1 MSKNLVIVESPAKAK
16 TITKFLGGDFL
27 VKSSFGHIRDLPK
40 KGMSVDIA
48 NNFTPSYEISSD
60 KKKVV
65 AELRKAAKEA
75 DVIWLA
81 SDEDREGEAIAWH
94 LAEVLK
100 LDPKKTK
107 RIVFHEITEP
117 AIKAAVGNP
126 RTIDVALVD
135 AQQARRILD
144 RIVGY
149 ELSPVLWKKVRT
161 GLSAGRVQSV
171 AVRLIVERER
181 EIEDFQA
188 KVTFKVTA
196 LFTLSDGTELKAECP
211 TKFETEEKAVKL
223 LEALRDEQATISDV
237 KKTPGTRSPSAPF
250 TTSTLQ
256 QEASRRLGYSPKQ
269 TMMLAQRLY
278 ENGHITYMRTD
289 SVNLSKLAIG
299 SMGEYIKSQYGNEYH
314 QVRTFTTKSAGAQEA
329 HEAIRPT
336 TPSRREAGD
345 DTQQQKLYDLIW
357 KRAVSSQMSPA
368 KVEKTTITIGL
379 EKDKDILEAKGEIV
393 TFAGFLKVWAENKT
407 GEEGLLPEVKKGD
420 ELGLINALA
429 EQTFSRPP
437 ARYAEATLVRQL
449 EEMGIGR
456 PSTYAP
462 TISTIQDRGYV
473 EKADVEG
480 KEREVVRIYLN
491 EQTMPANDGSQNSE
505 AVGDPKREGSLAR
518 SSASTWEGTL
528 EGPTSAVARASA
540 PLQAEQGK
548 HELTTGSSWDPRA
561 TQVED
566 EAQGVATTKS
576 NLSPHITRVQ
586 KLETTATDRNKLIPT
601 STGSVVTDF
610 LTKNFSDI
618 VNYDFTKDVEAEF
631 DQIAEGKIAWQKML
645 ERFYGPFHVSV
656 EKSADVSRAEA
667 AQARLLGND
676 PKTGKPI
683 TARFGRFGPMVQ
695 IGDVE
700 DEEKPRFAGITNGK
714 TVDNITL
721 EEALK
726 LFDLPRN
733 LGKDEQ
739 GNDILANIGRFGPY
753 VKIGNSYVS
762 IRGHDPYTIEL
773 ETALELIREDAAK
786 KAARNIKEFEGTD
799 IKVLNGRYGPYITDG
814 KKNARIPKDV
824 EPASLSLDDA
834 KALLEKAPAGKK
846 RPVRRAKK

>member
-16 TITKFLGGDFL
+16 TIAKFLGKDFI

-40 KGMSVDIA
+40 KGMSVDIE
-48 NNFTPSYEISSD
+48 NNFTPSYEVSSD

-65 AELRKAAKEA
+65 SELKKAAKEA
-75 DVIWLA
+75 EVVWLA
-81 SDEDREGEAIAWH
+81 SDQDREGEAIAWH

-117 AIKAAVGNP
+117 AVKAAIQTPG
-126 RTIDVALVD
+126 TIDIALVD

-181 EIEDFQA
+181 DIEEFQTTA
-188 KVTFKVTA
+188 TFKVTA
-196 LFTLSDGTELKAECP
+196 QFTLEDGTELKAECP
-211 TKFETEEKAVKL
+211 TKFETEEAATKL
-223 LEALRDEQATISDV
+223 IEALRDETATIKDV
-237 KKTPGTRSPSAPF
+237 KKTPGTRSPGAPF

-289 SVNLSKLAIG
+289 SLNLSKLAIG
-299 SMGEYIKSQYGNEYH
+299 AMAGYIESTYGKEYH
-314 QVRTFTTKSAGAQEA
+314 QFRTFTTKTAGAQEA

-336 TPSRREAGD
+336 HVERRDAGD
-345 DTQQQKLYDLIW
+345 DAQQKKLYDLIW
-357 KRAVSSQMSPA
+357 KRTVSSQMAPA

-379 EKDKDILEAKGEIV
+379 EKNTEVLEAKGEIV

-407 GEEGLLPEVKKGD
+407 GEEGLLPEVNKGD
-420 ELGLINALA
+420 ILNLMSALA

-437 ARYAEATLVRQL
+437 ARFTEATLVRQL

-473 EKADVEG
+473 EKAEVEG
-480 KEREVVRIYLN
+480 KERNVIRV
-491 EQTMPANDGSQNSE
+491 
-505 AVGDPKREGSLAR
+505 
-518 SSASTWEGTL
+518 TL
-528 EGPTSAVARASA
+528 EAGQIERA
-540 PLQAEQGK
+540 
-548 HELTTGSSWDPRA
+548 
-561 TQVED
+561 
-566 EAQGVATTKS
+566 
-576 NLSPHITRVQ
+576 
-586 KLETTATDRNKLIPT
+586 ETTEMTAPDRNKLIPT
-601 STGSVVTDF
+601 STGKVVTDF
-610 LTKNFSDI
+610 LSKHFADI
-618 VNYDFTKDVEAEF
+618 VSYDFTKDVEEEF
-631 DQIAEGKIAWQKML
+631 DDIADGKITWQKML
-645 ERFYGPFHVSV
+645 AKFYGPFHTTV
-656 EKSADVSRAEA
+656 EKAADVSRAEA

-676 PKTGKPI
+676 PKTGKPVS
-683 TARFGRFGPMVQ
+683 ARFGRFGPMVQ
-695 IGDVE
+695 IGNVE
-700 DEEKPRFAGITNGK
+700 DEEKPKFAGITNGK

-721 EEALK
+721 EEALV
-726 LFDLPRN
+726 LFNLPRN
-733 LGKDEQ
+733 LGQDDK

-753 VKIGNSYVS
+753 VKIGSSYVS
-762 IRGHDPYTIEL
+762 IKGHDPYSIEL
-773 ETALELIREDAAK
+773 ETALELIKEDAAK

-814 KKNARIPKDV
+814 KKNAKIPKDV
-824 EPASLSLDDA
+824 EPADVTLEQA
-834 KALLEKAPAGKK
+834 TELLEKAPAAARGRRKPTKK
-846 RPVRRAKK
+846 K

>member
-16 TITKFLGGDFL
+16 TIGKFLGNDFV

-48 NNFTPSYEISSD
+48 NNFTPVYEVSSD

-65 AELRKAAKEA
+65 SELKKAAKEA
-75 DVIWLA
+75 DTVWLA
-81 SDEDREGEAIAWH
+81 SDDDREGEAIAWH

-100 LDPKKTK
+100 LDPKTTK
-107 RIVFHEITEP
+107 RIVFHEITGP
-117 AIKAAVGNP
+117 AIQAAIQTP
-126 RTIDVALVD
+126 RTVDLKLVD

-144 RIVGY
+144 RVVGY

-181 EIEDFQA
+181 EIEEFQTTA
-188 KVTFKVTA
+188 TFKVTA
-196 LFTLSDGTELKAECP
+196 QFTLEDGTELKAECP
-211 TKFETEEKAVKL
+211 TKFETEEAATQL
-223 LEALRDEQATISDV
+223 LEALKDETATIKDV
-237 KKTPGTRSPSAPF
+237 KKTPGTRSPGAPF

-299 SMGEYIKSQYGNEYH
+299 AIAGYVEKEYGKEYH

-329 HEAIRPT
+329 HEAIRP
-336 TPSRREAGD
+336 SHVERRDAGD
-345 DTQQQKLYDLIW
+345 DPQQKKLYDLIW

-379 EKDKDILEAKGEIV
+379 EKNTEVLEAKGEIV

-407 GEEGLLPEVKKGD
+407 GEEGLLPEVSKGD
-420 ELGLINALA
+420 ILNLISALA

-437 ARYAEATLVRQL
+437 ARYTEATLVRQL

-473 EKADVEG
+473 EKAEVEG
-480 KEREVVRIYLN
+480 KERDVIRVTLEKGEI
-491 EQTMPANDGSQNSE
+491 
-505 AVGDPKREGSLAR
+505 AR
-518 SSASTWEGTL
+518 S
-528 EGPTSAVARASA
+528 
-540 PLQAEQGK
+540 Q
-548 HELTTGSSWDPRA
+548 TT
-561 TQVED
+561 
-566 EAQGVATTKS
+566 
-576 NLSPHITRVQ
+576 
-586 KLETTATDRNKLIPT
+586 ETTAPDRNKLIPT
-601 STGSVVTDF
+601 STGKVVTDF
-610 LTKNFSDI
+610 LAKNFNDI
-618 VNYDFTKDVEAEF
+618 VSYDFTKDVEEEF
-631 DQIAEGKIAWQKML
+631 DDIAEGKVTWQKML
-645 ERFYGPFHVSV
+645 AKFYGPFHTTV
-656 EKSADVSRAEA
+656 EKSADISRAEA

-676 PKTGKPI
+676 PKTGKPVS
-683 TARFGRFGPMVQ
+683 ARFGRFGPMVQ
-695 IGDVE
+695 IGNVE
-700 DEEKPRFAGITNGK
+700 DEEKPKFAGITNGK

-721 EEALK
+721 DEALK

-753 VKIGNSYVS
+753 VKIGSSYVS
-762 IRGHDPYTIEL
+762 IKGHDPYSIEL
-773 ETALELIREDAAK
+773 DTALELIKEDAAK

-814 KKNARIPKDV
+814 KKNAKIPKGT
-824 EPASLSLDDA
+824 EPADVTLEQA
-834 KALLEKAPAGKK
+834 KELLEKAPTASRGRRRTTKK
-846 RPVRRAKK
+846 